1 MTCRPPST
9 FASLALLIATLGAC
23 GNYSNEDLE
32 FMNAVPA
39 SEDISPNIPPSK
51 ILPANEAELSR
62 LTHDTVGV
70 FNGALDF
77 LSNADLIR
85 TYQPTSRIA
94 NGRIWGPFPMNDHPG
109 WQWRFVVTRLPDTD
123 DFKYAFDVQQIGADP
138 DVWISFIT
146 GSFAASAGVR
156 KGTGHFD
163 METDALRLAGF
174 PVGVN
179 AKDEMLKY
187 LKVDYSTASY
197 PINVRMEIG
206 LYTPSDAL
214 NGYTTNTSIIIT
226 YEAQSNGQGGLKFDA
241 TDAMGNSISVVSRWL
256 ATGRGRADA
265 TVTVGPVMGQTRT
278 ECWDDSFR
286 ETYNATPWDPTM
298 NSGDM
303 SLCPDIPT
311 L

>member
-1 MTCRPPST
+1 MTCKSVI
-9 FASLALLIATLGAC
+9 LGVALLASC

-39 SEDISPNIPPSK
+39 SEDIAANLPPSK

-85 TYQPTSRIA
+85 SYQPTSRIP
-94 NGRIWGPFPMNDHPG
+94 NGRVWGPFAMTDHLG

-123 DFKYAFDVQQIGADP
+123 NFNYAFDVQQIGADP
-138 DVWISFIT
+138 EEWISFIT
-146 GSFAASAGVR
+146 GSFAASAGAR
-156 KGTGHFD
+156 KGSGTFL
-163 METDALRLAGF
+163 METDHLRLAGF

-179 AKDEMLKY
+179 EKGEMLKS
-187 LKVDYSTASY
+187 LMVTYSTASY
-197 PINVRMEIG
+197 PVNVTMDID
-206 LYTPSDAL
+206 LYPPNAAATD
-214 NGYTTNTSIIIT
+214 YTMWTTIHIE
-226 YEAQSNGQGGLKFDA
+226 YEAQASGQGGLVFAA
-241 TDAMGNSISVVSRWL
+241 TDSMGNSISVESRWF

-265 TVTVGPVMGQTRT
+265 TVKVGPVMGQTRT
-278 ECWDDSFR
+278 ECWDDMFR
-286 ETYNATPWDPTM
+286 ETYNYTPWDM
-298 NSGDM
+298 RAGVNHGDV
-303 SLCPDIPT
+303 STDCPDIST